1 MISILMPIYNGF
13 EFIDDSVLSVL
24 NQSYK
29 DWELVIGINGH
40 PEKSDIYQKSKEL
53 QLLSNNIHVYDLYYI
68 NGKANALNE
77 MLQYCKYNHVAI
89 LDVDD
94 VWTADKLEKQVPF
107 LQYYDVV
114 GSQCVYFGDIN
125 GHIPGTPIGDLSN
138 VDFSIGNPVINSSAI
153 IKKELCHWVENG
165 IEDYDLW
172 LRLHKQNKGFY
183 NYAGVLVFH
192 RIHKTSAFNSK
203 GHGDKIDK
211 ILENYLK
218 N

>member
-13 EFIDDSVLSVL
+13 EFIDDSVLSVIR
-24 NQSYK
+24 QKYK
-29 DWELVIGINGH
+29 DWELIIGINGH
-40 PEKSDIYQKSKEL
+40 PENSDIFQHAKKIEYSYEKIS
-53 QLLSNNIHVYDLYYI
+53 VYDLHYI
-68 NGKANALNE
+68 KGKANALNE

-94 VWTADKLEKQVPF
+94 IWTVDKLEKQAPF
-107 LQYYDVV
+107 LHVYDVV

-125 GHIPGTPIGDLSN
+125 GHIPGTPVGDLSN
-138 VDFSIGNPVINSSAI
+138 VEFTKGNPIINSSAI
-153 IKKELCHWVENG
+153 IKKELCHWIENG

-172 LRLHKQNKGFY
+172 LRLRKQNKSFY
-183 NYAGVLVFH
+183 NYAGVLVHH
-192 RIHKTSAFNSK
+192 RIHRTSAFNSK
-203 GHGDKIDK
+203 GHDDKVAK